1 MPLYLFHG
9 KVNQM
14 ALLERSLGKPM
25 EGDGLKVVDPFL
37 GEEILIYVLMEELE
51 LQAGFNSGSD
61 FEFIEFYQANLI
73 PLKSIGTGPYIL
85 NRPLGDTV
93 TRVP

>member
-14 ALLERSLGKPM
+14 GLLERSLGKPM
-25 EGDGLKVVDPFL
+25 EGDGLKVADPFL

-51 LQAGFNSGSD
+51 HQAGFNSGSLNLLKVESSEHKQNLL
-61 FEFIEFYQANLI
+61 FSKSSLSSATLSQVYQTN
-73 PLKSIGTGPYIL
+73 
-85 NRPLGDTV
+85 
-93 TRVP
+93 